1 MGYVSLAARRL
12 LAVRRLLDKNKLA
25 PILCQPTRVGGS
37 IGVMILGGISM
48 RSLFSACATFALGI
62 AVATVASAQQQ
73 AVQAGYQAKDKGDKV
88 EWASALEQ
96 LENRVEQAS
105 CNECYTGDDCSGGYG
120 GFGGGGLSLM
130 PTGRGSRIFVGGE
143 YLHMR
148 SSPSEAVAYLERD
161 LTNFRDEF
169 TQFDFDYEGSFRL
182 YGGCRN
188 CCGEEVRFTF
198 TRFDNGSDFV
208 SPVEDID
215 TLIITPLEQTPI
227 LDGSR
232 VEGSAD
238 IELNDFDLGWSK
250 TIPLGS
256 PLCCDPCCGD
266 GCCDGCPTS
275 GCGDCC
281 GSWCPAW
288 DLTFTGAVRA
298 VDYSTNRV
306 FTTLDASDDVL
317 EFGQSSSKFDGFGGR
332 VGMQGRRYFGR
343 NGMFSLYMKGDLSLL
358 VGEYESTQVSQDL
371 SGTVAGPVVTQT
383 ISCRH
388 VIPVTEIEAGGTMYV
403 TCNTSIS
410 GGYFISAWHDLGF
423 RDEYEF
429 NLQNSYDDAN
439 IMAFDGFFVRLEKQ
453 F

>member
-1 MGYVSLAARRL
+1 
-12 LAVRRLLDKNKLA
+12 
-25 PILCQPTRVGGS
+25 
-37 IGVMILGGISM
+37 MILGGISM
-48 RSLFSACATFALGI
+48 RRQLFVCATFALGLSL
-62 AVATVASAQQQ
+62 AALAGAQQPVAQ
-73 AVQAGYQAKDKGDKV
+73 AQYQAKDQGDNAQWADALQQLDSKV
-88 EWASALEQ
+88 EL
-96 LENRVEQAS
+96 AS
-105 CNECYTGDDCSGGYG
+105 CNECYPMEACSDGCGD
-120 GFGGGGLSLM
+120 FGGGGLSLL

-143 YLHMR
+143 FLYVR

-161 LTNFRDEF
+161 LTNFVDEF

-188 CCGEEVRFTF
+188 CCGEEIRFTF

-208 SPVEDID
+208 SPVEDAD
-215 TLIITPLEQTPI
+215 TIIITPLEQTPI

-232 VEGSAD
+232 VEGTAD

-256 PLCCDPCCGD
+256 PLCCDPCCAD
-266 GCCDGCPTS
+266 GCCDD

-281 GSWCPAW
+281 GSYCPAW
-288 DLTFTGAVRA
+288 DITFTGALRA
-298 VDYSTNRV
+298 VDFDTNRT
-306 FTTLDASDDVL
+306 FTTLDSSDVVL
-317 EFGQSSSKFDGFGGR
+317 EYGQSTSKFSGVGGR

-343 NGMFSLYMKGDLSLL
+343 NGMCSLYMKGDLSLL
-358 VGEYESTQVSQDL
+358 VGEYDSVQQSQDL
-371 SGTVAGPVVTQT
+371 SGSVPGPVVTQR

-388 VIPVTEIEAGGTMYV
+388 VIPVTEIEAGGTVFV

-410 GGYFISAWHDLGF
+410 GGYFISAFHDLGF

-439 IMAFDGFFVRLEKQ
+439 IMAFDGFFLRLEKQ

>member
-1 MGYVSLAARRL
+1 
-12 LAVRRLLDKNKLA
+12 
-25 PILCQPTRVGGS
+25 
-37 IGVMILGGISM
+37 MILGGISM
-48 RSLFSACATFALGI
+48 RNLFSACATIALG
-62 AVATVASAQQQ
+62 VALAGLASAQQQ
-73 AVQAGYQAKDKGDKV
+73 PIQAHYESNGQADGVQWPDAF
-88 EWASALEQ
+88 EQ
-96 LENRVEQAS
+96 LESRVDQAS
-105 CNECYTGDDCSGGYG
+105 CQQGCPVDECGGGFG
-120 GFGGGGLSLM
+120 GFGGGGLSLL

-143 YLHMR
+143 YLAVR
-148 SSPSEAVAYLERD
+148 ANPSEAVGYLERD
-161 LTNFRDEF
+161 LTNFVDEF
-169 TQFDFDYEGSFRL
+169 TQFDFDYESSFRL

-198 TRFDNGSDFV
+198 TRFDNGADFI
-208 SPVEDID
+208 SPVEDSD

-232 VEGSAD
+232 VEGTAD

-256 PLCCDPCCGD
+256 PLCCDPCCSD
-266 GCCDGCPTS
+266 GCCTD

-281 GSWCPAW
+281 GTYCPAW
-288 DLTFTGAVRA
+288 DITFTGAVRA
-298 VDYSTNRV
+298 VDFDTSRV
-306 FTTLDASDDVL
+306 FTTLDSSDVVL
-317 EFGQSSSKFDGFGGR
+317 EYGQSTSKFDGVGGR

-343 NGMFSLYMKGDLSLL
+343 NGMCSLYMKGDLSLL
-358 VGEYESTQVSQDL
+358 VGQYESTQVSQDL
-371 SGTVAGPVVTQT
+371 SGTVAGPVVTQR
-383 ISCRH
+383 IGCRH
-388 VIPVTEIEAGGTMYV
+388 VIPVTEIEAGGTVFV

-439 IMAFDGFFVRLEKQ
+439 IMAFDGFFLRLEKQ